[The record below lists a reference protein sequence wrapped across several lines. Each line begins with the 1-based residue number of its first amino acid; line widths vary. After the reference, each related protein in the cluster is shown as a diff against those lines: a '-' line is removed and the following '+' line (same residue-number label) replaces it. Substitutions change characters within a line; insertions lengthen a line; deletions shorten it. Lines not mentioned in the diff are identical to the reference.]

1 MDELGDG
8 SHDDSKHVGV
18 DGTGEA
24 GGERKRSEISWR
36 LKEAEGEEKMRELT
50 GSKPPST
57 SDGSVA
63 GTSSGR
69 TLVPGTAIK
78 KLGLVKASR
87 REVERATNL
96 QVISLGSLVIA
107 EVLLDLRVRLQL
119 LSEDIV
125 LVEEEDDARLG
136 EPLGVADLCYGAG
149 GRARES
155 QRSELS
161 SEFASSRR
169 RDEPNRRA

>member
-1 MDELGDG
+1 MNSFRSVDRWKTCRWKKNGCVRERVLDDGHLCQGATDNDAEKKKRKKRTRQLNARRERRKGMDELGDG

-24 GGERKRSEISWR
+24 GGERKRNEISWR

-69 TLVPGTAIK
+69 TLVPGT
-78 KLGLVKASR
+78 
-87 REVERATNL
+87 
-96 QVISLGSLVIA
+96 Q
-107 EVLLDLRVRLQL
+107 
-119 LSEDIV
+119 
-125 LVEEEDDARLG
+125 
-136 EPLGVADLCYGAG
+136 
-149 GRARES
+149 
-155 QRSELS
+155 
-161 SEFASSRR
+161 
-169 RDEPNRRA
+169 